1 MKKTFRQLAI
11 VAMTVLPTSVA
22 MAQQEVEASVQ
33 ADVVSHYMW
42 RGQDR
47 GGISIQPQG
56 EVRWQGLSL
65 GLQGNAGVESVDP
78 HEINLSLGYS
88 IAGFNIGVTDYWT
101 TGVDPENRYF
111 YFDKDKTPHQFEG
124 NIGYTCPYFSLQG
137 YTMFWG
143 NDFKKNGDRAYS
155 TYIELGIP
163 FKLGGIDWMLTGGFT
178 PMESAGEYYQHEI
191 DTPLGPT
198 TVQSARYDYAEGFAM
213 NSASLRATK
222 NLFLGDVRVPI
233 FAELH
238 TNPYLQTARLLFGF
252 SIIPF

>member
-163 FKLGGIDWMLTGGFT
+163 FKLGGIDWMLTGAPP
-178 PMESAGEYYQHEI
+178 PMATEPAKMRLLM
-191 DTPLGPT
+191 DTLLIIA
-198 TVQSARYDYAEGFAM
+198 SAR
-213 NSASLRATK
+213 R
-222 NLFLGDVRVPI
+222 
-233 FAELH
+233 
-238 TNPYLQTARLLFGF
+238 
-252 SIIPF
+252 